1 MTRRRNLGYSL
12 AAALLAVLLVY
23 GVYMILI
30 RQVELQ
36 ETVRIVAPKGF
47 IPAGTR
53 LEAGMLEMVTVVK
66 SGVRPGM
73 LGTVESAVGK
83 WALVPLGTREP
94 ILDWKID
101 RFSLLPAPGQ
111 ATFPVPKEY
120 VLSIPGG
127 IRAGDQVAVYA
138 TGKSGTIRLLEEAVT
153 VASVKSSANT
163 EVDDPK
169 EPSIIAKVNND
180 KERLYTS
187 RRDANGKAE
196 QLNLNL
202 TENQWRVIDEACG
215 SKQNKLVIA
224 FLSASKPEEEGGDQP

>member
-12 AAALLAVLLVY
+12 AAALLALLLVY
-23 GVYMILI
+23 GVYLILI

-36 ETVRIVAPKGF
+36 QTVRIVAPKDF

-53 LEAGMLEMVTVVK
+53 LEAEMLELVAVVK
-66 SGVRPGM
+66 SGVRY
-73 LGTVESAVGK
+73 GTLETMEAAVGK
-83 WALVPLGTREP
+83 WTLVPLGTHEP

-101 RFSLLPAPGQ
+101 RFSLLPVPGQ
-111 ATFPVPKEY
+111 ATFPIPKEY

-138 TGKSGTIRLLEEAVT
+138 SGKSGTVRLLEEAVT

-169 EPSIIAKVNND
+169 TPSIIAKVNGD
-180 KERLYTS
+180 KEKLYLS
-187 RRDANGKAE
+187 RRDANGRAE

-202 TENQWRVIDEACG
+202 SEDQWRLIDEACG
-215 SKQNKLVIA
+215 AKQNKLVIA
-224 FLSASKPEEEGGDQP
+224 FLSASKPEEKGGNIP

>member
-12 AAALLAVLLVY
+12 AAALLALLLVY
-23 GVYMILI
+23 GVYLILI

-36 ETVRIVAPKGF
+36 QTVRIVAPKDF

-53 LEAGMLEMVTVVK
+53 LEAEMLELVAVVK
-66 SGVRPGM
+66 SGVRY
-73 LGTVESAVGK
+73 GTLETMEAAVGK
-83 WALVPLGTREP
+83 WTLVPLGTHEP
-94 ILDWKID
+94 ILNWKID

-111 ATFPVPKEY
+111 ATFPIPKEY

-127 IRAGDQVAVYA
+127 IRAGDQVAIYA
-138 TGKSGTIRLLEEAVT
+138 SGKSGTVRLLEEAVT

-169 EPSIIAKVNND
+169 TPSIIAKVNGD
-180 KERLYTS
+180 KEKLYLS
-187 RRDANGKAE
+187 RRDANGRAE

-202 TENQWRVIDEACG
+202 SEDQWRLIDEACG
-215 SKQNKLVIA
+215 AKQSKLVIA
-224 FLSASKPEEEGGDQP
+224 FLSASKPEEEGGNNP